1 MTRLGGRSAA
11 ATRPDFDPFS
21 PSFLADPYPFFAE
34 YRRHTPVFYS
44 PILDYWVLTR
54 YSDVRAAFRDTT
66 LFSAANTLSPIQ
78 PRTAEATAIMAQG
91 FRSVPTLT
99 NTDPPVHTRARR
111 LTNLAFTPR
120 AVASMEPFIRELAVR
135 LIEERLHVG
144 EADIVRTLTWDL
156 PALVMF
162 HVLGVPD
169 DDVPRVKAWADN
181 RCLFMFGHTDEST
194 QARVAEGMVA
204 FWRYT
209 EELVADRAA
218 NPRAD
223 FTSQLVQAA
232 DPDGERLTP
241 AEVGTVL
248 FALLL
253 AGHETTTN
261 LLSNGVRRFLE
272 HRGSAWDALC
282 ARPALIPNAVEEVL
296 RFDPSVM
303 MWRRRTKQAVRV
315 RDVDVPAD
323 ANLLLLVGSANRDEE
338 VFQDSETFDIRRPN
352 AHEHLAF
359 GLGNH
364 LCLGAPLAR
373 LEARVVFQELTRRRP
388 GLILEPDQ
396 SLTFHPNI
404 SFRGPSALQV
414 SCPAAR

>member
-21 PSFLADPYPFFAE
+21 PSFLADPYTFFAE

-144 EADIVRTLTWDL
+144 EADIVRALTWEL

-169 DDVPRVKAWADN
+169 EDVRWVSPFSMHPTKGAGGGVP
-181 RCLFMFGHTDEST
+181 S
-194 QARVAEGMVA
+194 
-204 FWRYT
+204 
-209 EELVADRAA
+209 
-218 NPRAD
+218 
-223 FTSQLVQAA
+223 
-232 DPDGERLTP
+232 P
-241 AEVGTVL
+241 AE
-248 FALLL
+248 
-253 AGHETTTN
+253 
-261 LLSNGVRRFLE
+261 
-272 HRGSAWDALC
+272 
-282 ARPALIPNAVEEVL
+282 
-296 RFDPSVM
+296 PS
-303 MWRRRTKQAVRV
+303 
-315 RDVDVPAD
+315 
-323 ANLLLLVGSANRDEE
+323 G
-338 VFQDSETFDIRRPN
+338 
-352 AHEHLAF
+352 AF
-359 GLGNH
+359 GNDCSGRSDTH
-364 LCLGAPLAR
+364 
-373 LEARVVFQELTRRRP
+373 RR
-388 GLILEPDQ
+388 
-396 SLTFHPNI
+396 
-404 SFRGPSALQV
+404 
-414 SCPAAR
+414 